1 MLLSETNV
9 DKITPKAMQSLLDF
23 HLLLYYKIQLLV
35 KLFPINAKNYL
46 TKPVNISIIADENT
60 I

>member
-1 MLLSETNV
+1 
-9 DKITPKAMQSLLDF
+9 MQSLQDF
-23 HLLLYYKIQLLV
+23 YLLLYYKMQLLV

>member
-1 MLLSETNV
+1 MLLSSTNV

-23 HLLLYYKIQLLV
+23 RLLLYYKIQLLV

-46 TKPVNISIIADENT
+46 TESVNISIIADENT

>member
-1 MLLSETNV
+1 
-9 DKITPKAMQSLLDF
+9 MQSLQDF

-46 TKPVNISIIADENT
+46 TESVNISIIADENT